1 MELEEVRLTNPFLW
15 FFLFSALQRPN
26 CPKRIKLQ
34 KLIELEPP
42 SALTASQLSNT
53 QNCVRFKVLIVLCP
67 KCVIKLLSPIKVPH
81 LKCQSTIVKMS
92 GYTAKPSLIEL

>member
-1 MELEEVRLTNPFLW
+1 MIENPTAPELQPL
-15 FFLFSALQRPN
+15 
-26 CPKRIKLQ
+26 RIKLQ

-67 KCVIKLLSPIKVPH
+67 KCVIKLLSPIDVPH